1 MDLVITQQLA
11 YAESQQ
17 DAASL
22 RKAYEL
28 IKSANLGKSEFDP
41 SESFSPD
48 LFVLCAEQA
57 FKMGQPDVSEDCIQ
71 MYFKVKGPV
80 TQFLG
85 RAHLCRAQLCAPRS
99 SENLEEFN
107 NCVTEYMKT
116 INFAKGEP
124 RYYFL
129 VYNASVLYW
138 RMVRPFL
145 KPGYRHHLIASLS
158 QIVNVLNQTKEED
171 KEWRAELMLE
181 LIECY
186 LDAGKNEEAA
196 KFCSIAAPFI
206 KANVPQ
212 KYRQIFSVMVRHK
225 LMDEHHLKEE
235 IKSSISLSVSFHIN
249 MLKAKLE
256 NNELPEDPNTILKAL
271 YKRLGSYNHQRLLS
285 IREEKILLVFELA
298 RLSLTLK
305 CEEIASGC
313 ITDLKKIENEDPG
326 RLIEIECLECEFE
339 ALKLE
344 NKIKVYIRAAV
355 EAQLRIIQRLDG
367 ALQHAVRLGDPGV
380 IHVVCTTQWNTCLP
394 LLQHNLRHRLQKALS
409 NVAEVLEKVDSL
421 MVTLRCQVHMEMAH
435 IEEDE
440 DRLEP
445 ALEHLQK
452 AMRLDSLGLYQDQLR
467 MASNRLHLCTMLYQ
481 SPERAEDKAILAIEQ
496 AKKAMPKDS
505 VRKKRA
511 LLVNAGLA
519 LAPDAF
525 QIVLDSENEAKVST
539 GKVRSRFSHLFAKA
553 RHYIISVDKA
563 AGHSRR
569 LGNENDKERIQIWA
583 ELAKVARKQ
592 GVWDVCRS
600 ASRFCLLYDNVKAK
614 KPPRIKR
621 GKKKRGPESSVHG
634 SWGQSELTLHRQEA
648 PNLLRKFAEVGFIN
662 AEATV
667 HLLRSE
673 GVQLNDRPIPP
684 EDLSQHPAGYVATP
698 PEENSEW
705 ITYSTWIENLSQY
718 AMSNWLRSAEI
729 GRELREAWLVQNAVV
744 YVLNHNHH
752 LISAGRQRE
761 LVDALHALLNIV
773 KATGHN
779 GDPVTLAMLCN
790 ALARGLILSWIPTQA
805 SEKSKRFMR
814 ANLFHA
820 ALDSGATSEIRTA
833 VEVCEFA
840 LNLTNGSVP
849 EDVVP
854 TGVRHQLI
862 ATWVKAKQL
871 VQQQI
876 GPRLGTDDPSVS
888 EHINSVTKVLVA
900 VEMYSC
906 NGLGLMDFSVPP
918 LAQLVKMA
926 SECNWSDPL
935 VELQTLTR
943 LTHFAYAAHDH
954 EVTML
959 CSQKAI
965 QMGIKYI
972 RIFAP
977 PEARL
982 VAEMLSTAACIQGK
996 SIMED
1001 LKGQKQSRLT
1011 AAKAFIESAR
1021 FGGIAGSSALV
1032 MLAAR
1037 HYWNACLPMLSSGVS
1052 RKKVKGAV
1060 QRIIDI
1066 INKTEAKKQEKGKTL
1081 LLHQWPTA
1089 DSQSCGTAEG
1099 CFLPGAEEDLTLRVA
1114 LYGLLFHS
1122 YADQDDWEG
1131 GLKVLDEAMQV
1142 LPRTPHRLLIFK
1154 HMVIVKAKLG
1164 QNFSMEI
1171 QKFKDESEDYL
1182 AHMWHRLALNSKSVY
1197 GELRCYH
1204 NAIQA
1209 LQKPES
1215 AWQKVDYILELGEW
1229 LYYQQ
1234 CPLEDVLFHLT
1245 WAIEILLAM
1254 QHPPRADQPGEE
1266 HTPLQAALE
1275 GSDTPPAMV
1284 EAGTAS
1290 LESLRDVRQ
1299 LDALACA
1306 HILLALVLSPS
1317 SPQYQDC
1324 CLTAYTFVRHIWQ
1337 ISLLTAGNS
1346 ISESKTLAASSS
1358 PLLLPK
1364 KEKEKSKEKK
1374 EKEKGKEKEKS
1385 KDTKQSQTPVP
1396 GKRPEA
1402 LPTSV
1407 EEWASY
1413 SCPEEIMALF
1423 KQDRSDFTVN
1433 PSSIQKPTYSLYYLD
1448 HLVNA
1453 LKEMF
1458 LHELTIPVLQLGVL
1472 IADSVVESKSLA
1484 DLYHLRLAQVC
1495 HDLKLREAATYHEE
1509 VVGQTYIGEMEQA
1522 SCRKE
1527 IALKKEKNKEPL
1539 LEDSLPVL
1547 TELMAPAQPEAIR
1560 PLVAK
1565 DKILKVN
1572 SETGKGLDGAS
1583 FPLLWTLKAEV
1594 LLEMDLQQPAR
1605 LLLAEARLAF
1615 QELDDPCAE
1624 SKCWYLLA
1632 QLANKENNYGQAE
1645 KMIERAQ
1652 RLGGSEDFWYHSTL
1666 TLAETILSLE
1676 NGARHTRVCRLFQKL
1691 IDAFTVLKKERPNRE
1706 SLLEFMTTDLEASSA
1721 PWAPDPLT
1729 QRHTVGP
1736 CTLSPS
1742 STPCVGLQIR
1752 AIQGTVHSE
1761 PSEYSM
1767 LLNKLD
1773 NCLLEIEKKFI
1784 NCGYKEKCVD
1794 IKLERAKIKR
1804 LSAQNEKDE
1813 EQKTACYLEACDLT
1827 QGAVAEE
1834 EELFHR
1840 IQGLLALQDLQNV
1853 STPLMRKLA
1862 HLKLSLAEVSLDML
1876 QLIWEETL
1884 EQHFEQGSMDK
1895 LLEEYLQNASDYT
1908 SVGLKWFT
1916 LKRTLAHITLAQ
1928 LSSLQPLCTS
1938 CAEIRARMLGLAG
1951 RALHLLAV
1959 NMSPLRPAFCW
1970 DESLLVEAKLSSL
1983 RSPEVEGEEGD
1994 GVESSRDLPASRAQP
2009 EGHSKKGADLKRK
2022 MAVAQRYLAQAS
2034 EVLLQGLQ
2042 AALGAGILEV
2052 AAAASLEMVECV
2064 GTLDPTTTLQFLAL
2078 SQSCTASEMM
2088 QGVLLAATADTG
2100 SSQLAALLQLQHW
2113 LKRQGRTATSLF
2125 ASVEQRLATT
2135 SKAWQNLQVTE
2146 QHFNLLSEV
2155 PPMFRVLFL
2164 HHSRDRSRLYGAV
2177 YERPKLIPTP
2187 KGKQLPTGGESL
2199 LRTRVSEPANGCP
2212 QAPGQQGTKKD
2223 VLPSKGRGTDP
2234 RWEQLDRG
2242 GSWQPPPPALYLG
2255 DATVLDTASCC
2266 CKVARVAVDPS
2277 ALEHLLANMRQF
2289 QEQPLVDV
2297 YSKDKAVTMTS
2308 SGLSLLF
2315 KPELAPLNFRIQA
2328 PAFAAEP
2335 GKSKGKDKERKTSLG
2350 PALPEAADN
2359 VVLIVDQHLLA
2370 LPLEGLSVFEEGSV
2384 SSVSR
2389 DFSLQM
2395 LMNRLHK
2402 EETEGS
2408 VKKESKGKEP
2418 KRKSPAKKGRKGSV
2432 PRILPPDCIVVDS
2445 DNFKFVVDPYEE
2457 AQSIEVLTPVFVT
2470 REILERFRD
2479 SFTARWVGH
2488 LGNKYFPSQAEW
2500 EQLLGSCQGFFFY
2513 GMENFLSHILVERLA
2528 AMNLQECQVM
2538 VLLDLVHSFES
2549 MRRRSELAENMS
2561 ALQLSLEG
2569 PIETAV
2575 LLSLVGVRSILA
2587 NQWPTLLQDNAM
2599 RASVLWDNLLAVGKS
2614 MGRTVRLLQKMG
2626 SDDMASQAE
2635 SSQTSKDMLAS
2646 HRWQLRRPELLPTA
2660 LNLVLYGLPHQAIG
2674 AVRPGVGK
2682 GSEAPGQ
2689 RQTPFLEE
2697 VTEEKADVALR
2708 LAPRVGEDQHH
2719 SELAQPP
2726 GPPQPGSVGCPI
2738 HAARWEPC
2746 DSLTPTPG
2754 FPDPGTDCLG
2764 EDEPNPLQTLQSTQ
2778 CPSLDQASLGE
2789 VTDWHHKDPGPL
2801 GHRSSNF
2808 RLGARPFCRKTT
2820 RPSTP
2825 FDGVASG
2832 MSQKVSMNTQ
2842 AFSGI
2847 PYALH
2852 VLLDTGVPFSVS
2864 PGCKAAG
2871 SGFRQRGVQAR
2882 PTSQQPRRPPLL
2894 PTLKELGAKL
2904 QACRFPKLLPALKEL
2919 GANLQVCGFP
2929 KLLPT
2934 LKELGANLQ
2943 ACSFPK
2949 QPKALQLTPRPWEAP
2964 KCPRRQRPS
2973 QKGITTEYMILT
2985 GRIVCL
2991 SFLPSPGQEAPSPM
3005 FGNCASSCPASGSYV
3020 GGRGAQPGPPSPRV
3034 VAHLR
3039 VLKKEGQPSPSAA
3052 YLEASQS
3059 TPLLPPPPSP
3069 RPPSLAPRLA
3079 AGIRSQAALRRAASR
3094 GREREAG
3101 RRREVPSFSRYVTR
3115 CKGRLCVTSAE
3126 ALTSPVSE
3134 HLGGLVLSQRG
3145 WELALRSGDS
3155 GLLPAG
3161 RHESKLGRRPPQS
3174 AARRARLAVGAHSR
3188 QLSVVVSLLSVAVL
3202 VGSTSP
3208 SRPGGGTR
3216 ESPSREAARGSW
3228 VCPGKGGGGNVC
3240 PDPVPG
3246 GGAAGWSQ
3254 VGASR
3259 GVRPADAQVN
3269 EQSSCGL
3276 RHWGKGGTPQ
3286 RLEGGGT
3293 TPVARSGWKRSRPY
3307 SPPRS
3312 HSPRPPLPHPEL
3324 TSLPSASPT
3333 PQPRGPRLAPFLN
3346 PGPQLT
3352 PIYPG
3357 ASNPGEPRALQ
3368 PMEIAAALATPR
3380 APTAAQEEPGCAD
3393 GAGVSGAQGR
3403 KTGLREAPAGGLRSF
3418 QPGSREL
3425 CRTARTPIPPGSRVS
3440 VPLPPACPRT
3450 VGPLPPAIGSAVH
3463 PPGAPGGHPT
3473 PHRPR
3478 PSPPLHPLPGPS
3490 SLAPVLHLLRS
3501 PTRPR
3506 PPPLLSPSS
3515 GASQSPSIG
3524 PTPPPPGEPQGAQTM
3539 PREGPPCG
3547 RALGQTRAVF
3557 PTTKW
3562 CARKSGDGGGLNQ
3575 PQVPRVGAG
3584 DGSQSR
3590 SDWLPTD
3597 CRGSGAG
3604 ALGAPGWCRS
3614 GRSPAGQPRLGPA
3627 SAVLC
3632 REAGRGREPPSAQL
3646 SPGGEL
3652 PPYNCTSQ
3660 KQGPHAPRHT
3670 MPRRPEHPVR
3680 AHARQGQPRSAPPS
3694 AAGMPAGVP
3703 GLLLARACASWEND
3717 PGRSRWAG
3725 LQHRAQVTSRQL
3737 SCDSATG
3744 KRPIERPGPFPPP
3757 DAGRGGRKDAQRR
3770 PRGGVTRV
3778 VYIPCARGPSPS
3790 PPLPGSATAKTQSAR
3805 RLIIKQEADS
3815 RGQGWLFAAGLRGAA
3830 SSRAW
3835 SLGARAQVSRLS
3847 GSGPS
3852 RRVFPTRV

>member
-196 KFCSIAAPFI
+196 KFCSIAEPFI

-212 KYRQIFSVMVRHK
+212 KFRQIFSVMVRHK

-256 NNELPEDPNTILKAL
+256 NNELPDDANTILKAL
-271 YKRLGSYNHQRLLS
+271 YKRLGSYNHQRLVS

-313 ITDLKKIENEDPG
+313 ITDLKKIKNENADPG

-344 NKIKVYIRAAV
+344 DKIKVYIRAAV
-355 EAQLRIIQRLDG
+355 EAQLSIIQRLDV

-394 LLQHNLRHRLQKALS
+394 LLQHNLRHRLQKALR
-409 NVAEVLEKVDSL
+409 NIAEVLEKVDSL
-421 MVTLRCQVHMEMAH
+421 MVMLRCQVHMEMAH

-525 QIVLDSENEAKVST
+525 QIVLDSENEAKVPT

-553 RHYIISVDKA
+553 RHYTISVDKA

-614 KPPRIKR
+614 KPPKIKR

-634 SWGQSELTLHRQEA
+634 SWGQSELTLHQQEA

-673 GVQLNDRPIPP
+673 GVQLNDHPIPP

-718 AMSNWLRSAEI
+718 AMNNWLRSAEI
-729 GRELREAWLVQNAVV
+729 GRELQEAWIVQNAVV
-744 YVLNHNHH
+744 YVLNHNYH

-761 LVDALHALLNIV
+761 LVDALYTLLNIV
-773 KATGHN
+773 KTTGHN

-820 ALDSGATSEIRTA
+820 APDSGATSEIRTA

-854 TGVRHQLI
+854 TSVRHQLI

-876 GPRLGTDDPSVS
+876 GARLGTDDPSVS

-943 LTHFAYAAHDH
+943 LTHFAYAAHNH

-965 QMGIKYI
+965 QMGIKCI

-982 VAEMLSTAACIQGK
+982 VAEMLSTAACVQGK
-996 SIMED
+996 SIMRD

-1021 FGGIAGSSALV
+1021 FGGMAGSSALV

-1052 RKKVKGAV
+1052 RKKMKGAV

-1081 LLHQWPTA
+1081 PLHQWPAA
-1089 DSQSCGTAEG
+1089 DFQSCGTAEG

-1182 AHMWHRLALNSKSVY
+1182 AHMWHRLALNSKNVY
-1197 GELRCYH
+1197 GELMCYH

-1254 QHPPRADQPGEE
+1254 QHPRRADQPGEE

-1337 ISLLTAGNS
+1337 VSLLTAGNS

-1374 EKEKGKEKEKS
+1374 EKEKGKEKKS

-1396 GKRPEA
+1396 GKRLEA

-1413 SCPEEIMALF
+1413 SCPEEVMALF
-1423 KQDRSDFTVN
+1423 KQDRSNFTVN

-1472 IADSVVESKSLA
+1472 IADSVLESKSLA

-1547 TELMAPAQPEAIR
+1547 TEMITPAQPEAIR

-1572 SETGKGLDGAS
+1572 GETGKGLDGAS

-1632 QLANKENNYGQAE
+1632 ELANKENNYGQAE

-1666 TLAETILSLE
+1666 TLAETILSLD

-1706 SLLEFMTTDLEASSA
+1706 SLLEFMTTDLEASGAPWPLAPLSQRRTVDPCPLSPSGT
-1721 PWAPDPLT
+1721 PWAPVPSLPAAHPGPLSPLSQWRT
-1729 QRHTVGP
+1729 LAPGP
-1736 CTLSPS
+1736 SLPVAHPGPWPLSPS
-1742 STPCVGLQIR
+1742 GAPWPLAPLSQRRTWRALGPCLLSPAHDAGGRCQDHMFLLPLPLLPILLWVRIR

-1827 QGAVAEE
+1827 QGAIAEE

-1853 STPLMRKLA
+1853 NTPLMRKLA

-1895 LLEEYLQNASDYT
+1895 LLEDYLQNTSSYT
-1908 SVGLKWFT
+1908 STGLKWFT

-1938 CAEIRARMLGLAG
+1938 CAKIRARMLGLAG

-1959 NMSPLRPAFCW
+1959 NMSPLRPAFYW

-2034 EVLLQGLQ
+2034 EVLLQSLQ

-2146 QHFNLLSEV
+2146 QHFNLLNEV

-2177 YERPKLIPTP
+2177 YERPKLIPTL

-2199 LRTRVSEPANGCP
+2199 LRMRVSEPANGCP

-2234 RWEQLDRG
+2234 RWG
-2242 GSWQPPPPALYLG
+2242 GSWQPPPPVLYLG
-2255 DATVLDTASCC
+2255 DATVLDAASCPPPSSSLVGSRHLLKCASSCETVSALGPEPVSPLLRTTPRCC

-2289 QEQPLVDV
+2289 REQPLMDV
-2297 YSKDKAVTMTS
+2297 CGKDKAVTRTS
-2308 SGLSLLF
+2308 S
-2315 KPELAPLNFRIQA
+2315 PWPRIQA
-2328 PAFAAEP
+2328 PAFATEP

-2402 EETEGS
+2402 EETEGN

-2488 LGNKYFPSQAEW
+2488 LGNKHFPSQAEW

-2549 MRRRSELAENMS
+2549 MRRRSELAENKS

-2569 PIETAV
+2569 PIETAI

-2587 NQWPTLLQDNAM
+2587 NQWPTQLQDNAM

-2626 SDDMASQAE
+2626 SDDLASQAE
-2635 SSQTSKDMLAS
+2635 SPQTSKDMLAS
-2646 HRWQLRRPELLPTA
+2646 LRWQLRRPELLPAA

-2674 AVRPGVGK
+2674 AVRLGVGK
-2682 GSEAPGQ
+2682 GNEEPGQ
-2689 RQTPFLEE
+2689 PQTPFLEE

-2708 LAPRVGEDQHH
+2708 LAPRVGEDQVEALEHVQKVTSTKASSAPPAVTTTDKMSPRRGPARPPPTRDPGPNLSPVGHSTRRQTAGEERQRPMWAHH
-2719 SELAQPP
+2719 LVPPSSETAYPGPAKPLPSSLPTTPASPP
-2726 GPPQPGSVGCPI
+2726 GLATHGAPSMGQGGLLSPSITQSWHSLRAHPSRALWAAPFMLPDGDLVTARLPRPASQIPALTGTCHPQNTAAGAPSEAGRAVISQQQQKLGRGSWRGLSHHI
-2738 HAARWEPC
+2738 RFEGFF
-2746 DSLTPTPG
+2746 LGLPTPECPALL
-2754 FPDPGTDCLG
+2754 FQCPD
-2764 EDEPNPLQTLQSTQ
+2764 PLQTLQSTQ

-2820 RPSTP
+2820 RPSTL

-2832 MSQKVSMNTQ
+2832 MSQK
-2842 AFSGI
+2842 
-2847 PYALH
+2847 
-2852 VLLDTGVPFSVS
+2852 
-2864 PGCKAAG
+2864 
-2871 SGFRQRGVQAR
+2871 
-2882 PTSQQPRRPPLL
+2882 LL

-2904 QACRFPKLLPALKEL
+2904 QAC
-2919 GANLQVCGFP
+2919 GFP

-2934 LKELGANLQ
+2934 LKGLGANLQ
-2943 ACSFPK
+2943 RWTFNRDLEK
-2949 QPKALQLTPRPWEAP
+2949 VDKGLTKPE
-2964 KCPRRQRPS
+2964 
-2973 QKGITTEYMILT
+2973 G
-2985 GRIVCL
+2985 
-2991 SFLPSPGQEAPSPM
+2991 
-3005 FGNCASSCPASGSYV
+3005 SGS
-3020 GGRGAQPGPPSPRV
+3020 
-3034 VAHLR
+3034 
-3039 VLKKEGQPSPSAA
+3039 
-3052 YLEASQS
+3052 
-3059 TPLLPPPPSP
+3059 T
-3069 RPPSLAPRLA
+3069 
-3079 AGIRSQAALRRAASR
+3079 
-3094 GREREAG
+3094 
-3101 RRREVPSFSRYVTR
+3101 
-3115 CKGRLCVTSAE
+3115 
-3126 ALTSPVSE
+3126 
-3134 HLGGLVLSQRG
+3134 RG
-3145 WELALRSGDS
+3145 WASDPT
-3155 GLLPAG
+3155 LP
-3161 RHESKLGRRPPQS
+3161 
-3174 AARRARLAVGAHSR
+3174 
-3188 QLSVVVSLLSVAVL
+3188 
-3202 VGSTSP
+3202 
-3208 SRPGGGTR
+3208 
-3216 ESPSREAARGSW
+3216 
-3228 VCPGKGGGGNVC
+3228 
-3240 PDPVPG
+3240 
-3246 GGAAGWSQ
+3246 
-3254 VGASR
+3254 
-3259 GVRPADAQVN
+3259 
-3269 EQSSCGL
+3269 
-3276 RHWGKGGTPQ
+3276 
-3286 RLEGGGT
+3286 
-3293 TPVARSGWKRSRPY
+3293 
-3307 SPPRS
+3307 
-3312 HSPRPPLPHPEL
+3312 
-3324 TSLPSASPT
+3324 
-3333 PQPRGPRLAPFLN
+3333 
-3346 PGPQLT
+3346 
-3352 PIYPG
+3352 
-3357 ASNPGEPRALQ
+3357 
-3368 PMEIAAALATPR
+3368 
-3380 APTAAQEEPGCAD
+3380 
-3393 GAGVSGAQGR
+3393 
-3403 KTGLREAPAGGLRSF
+3403 
-3418 QPGSREL
+3418 
-3425 CRTARTPIPPGSRVS
+3425 
-3440 VPLPPACPRT
+3440 
-3450 VGPLPPAIGSAVH
+3450 
-3463 PPGAPGGHPT
+3463 
-3473 PHRPR
+3473 
-3478 PSPPLHPLPGPS
+3478 
-3490 SLAPVLHLLRS
+3490 
-3501 PTRPR
+3501 
-3506 PPPLLSPSS
+3506 
-3515 GASQSPSIG
+3515 
-3524 PTPPPPGEPQGAQTM
+3524 
-3539 PREGPPCG
+3539 
-3547 RALGQTRAVF
+3547 
-3557 PTTKW
+3557 
-3562 CARKSGDGGGLNQ
+3562 
-3575 PQVPRVGAG
+3575 
-3584 DGSQSR
+3584 
-3590 SDWLPTD
+3590 
-3597 CRGSGAG
+3597 GSGAHG
-3604 ALGAPGWCRS
+3604 AGLG
-3614 GRSPAGQPRLGPA
+3614 
-3627 SAVLC
+3627 SAC
-3632 REAGRGREPPSAQL
+3632 FGS
-3646 SPGGEL
+3646 STGEL
-3652 PPYNCTSQ
+3652 
-3660 KQGPHAPRHT
+3660 
-3670 MPRRPEHPVR
+3670 
-3680 AHARQGQPRSAPPS
+3680 
-3694 AAGMPAGVP
+3694 
-3703 GLLLARACASWEND
+3703 
-3717 PGRSRWAG
+3717 
-3725 LQHRAQVTSRQL
+3725 
-3737 SCDSATG
+3737 
-3744 KRPIERPGPFPPP
+3744 
-3757 DAGRGGRKDAQRR
+3757 
-3770 PRGGVTRV
+3770 
-3778 VYIPCARGPSPS
+3778 
-3790 PPLPGSATAKTQSAR
+3790 
-3805 RLIIKQEADS
+3805 
-3815 RGQGWLFAAGLRGAA
+3815 
-3830 SSRAW
+3830 
-3835 SLGARAQVSRLS
+3835 
-3847 GSGPS
+3847 
-3852 RRVFPTRV
+3852 